1 MSKKKLDI
9 LLIED
14 NPGDAFLIKFYLEDQ
29 YSEEYTFH
37 HVDYLKYGLEAL
49 ASKPYDIVL
58 IDLDLPDSF
67 GIDTVKRVMEAYPK
81 QLLIVLTGL
90 NDEEVGLSTVN
101 AGAQDFIVKGKF
113 DGKVLHSKIRY
124 AIERFNQQSNDN
136 DSWSKDTESALNTVL
151 SLSNSVYVEMDVA
164 LTSFSSPNFYMYYN
178 KPRTA
183 DFFEIFS
190 DAAQV
195 KSACEQAIAQQGS
208 FNISSTSTE
217 GKPLQVSGTYCTKR
231 NMICVLVRN

>member
-29 YSEEYTFH
+29 YSEEYNLH

-49 ASKPYDIVL
+49 ATKPYDIVL
-58 IDLDLPDSF
+58 LDLDLPDSDRK
-67 GIDTVKRVMEAYPK
+67 DTVKRVMEAFPK
-81 QLLIVLTGL
+81 VLLIVLTGL

-113 DGKVLHSKIRY
+113 DGKVLHSKIRF
-124 AIERFNQQSNDN
+124 ALERFNQQSND
-136 DSWSKDTESALNTVL
+136 SGAWSKDHESALNTVL
-151 SLSNSVYVEMDVA
+151 SLSNAVYVEMSLQLD
-164 LTSFSSPNFYMYYN
+164 SFSSPNFHSYYN
-178 KPRTA
+178 KPHTA

-190 DAAQV
+190 DASAV
-195 KSACEQAIAQQGS
+195 KSACEQAIASKGNFSLQS
-208 FNISSTSTE
+208 NSTE
-217 GKPLQVSGTYCTKR
+217 GKSLQVDGTYCKDR
-231 NMICVLVRN
+231 DMLYVLVRN